1 MACGNC
7 SVGSDKKPGG
17 CNGSCSGGCN
27 RMNTFDWLAQLDIH
41 DAPSD
46 FDLVEVSFKKG
57 SRKDFF
63 HNPANSNAGTGDM
76 VLVEIPGGGGFDV
89 GEISLMGDMV
99 RLQMKKKMVKSSA
112 LFLNVIRRANPRDV
126 EKLQEVRT
134 YERDMMIRGRAI
146 ARTLDLDMK
155 IGDVEFQG
163 DGRKVTFLY
172 TADGRVDF
180 RELIRHFA
188 KEFKVK
194 IEMRQIGARQE
205 SGRVGGI
212 GTCGRELCCSTW
224 LSDFKSVSTVAAR
237 YQQLAINQAK
247 LSGMCGRLKCCLN
260 YELDTYLDAMED
272 FPSQPERLMTRAGKA
287 ELIKTDVFRAL
298 MTYVM
303 TEGPERGKFFT
314 IAVSVVKDVISM
326 NKRGEMPAD
335 LKELQVVQVVAKP
348 NKNSSNS
355 GSSSAS
361 DEDDDDDYDDEESGY
376 GSGED
381 LVGNAELSDDKRR
394 RKKKKKKKGGEP
406 DRRPTDNREGNRP
419 QNDQNRDRNREK
431 GQNKPPRDGQDKP
444 KGFQKNAPRDGQD
457 KPQGFQNKPLRD
469 GQDKP
474 QGFQNKPLRDGQ
486 DKPQGFQNKPPREP
500 RDGQDKP
507 QGFQN
512 KPPREGQDKPQGFQN
527 KPPREPREGQDK
539 PQGFQNKPPREPR
552 DGQDKP
558 QGFQN
563 KPPREPRDGQDKPQG
578 FQNKPPREPREG
590 NLDKPNDNQPPRDPN
605 NRRNDRRRPDKNR
618 NRDNQPPRDGGG
630 DKTT

>member
-1 MACGNC
+1 
-7 SVGSDKKPGG
+7 
-17 CNGSCSGGCN
+17 
-27 RMNTFDWLAQLDIH
+27 MNTFDWLAQLDIH

-46 FDLVEVSFKKG
+46 FNLVEVSFKQG
-57 SRKDFF
+57 ARKDFF
-63 HNPANSNAGTGDM
+63 HNPPYSNAGTGDV
-76 VLVEIPGGGGFDV
+76 VLVEIPGGGGYDV

-126 EKLQEVRT
+126 EKLTEVRT

-146 ARTLDLDMK
+146 ARTLDLEMK

-272 FPSQPERLMTRAGKA
+272 FPPQPERLMTRAGKA

-303 TEGPERGKFFT
+303 TEGAERGKFFT
-314 IAVSVVKDVISM
+314 IPVAVVKEVIVM

-335 LKELQVVQVVAKP
+335 LKELQVIPTAAKTT
-348 NKNSSNS
+348 KNSGNN
-355 GSSSAS
+355 GNSAS
-361 DEDDDDDYDDEESGY
+361 EDDDERIKRSEQSLMTSRFFAARVRIAWCMVGTAVYQVGRASAIQEKNFRALKPVVQQTSPPADSG
-376 GSGED
+376 
-381 LVGNAELSDDKRR
+381 ARM
-394 RKKKKKKKGGEP
+394 P
-406 DRRPTDNREGNRP
+406 AIRP
-419 QNDQNRDRNREK
+419 
-431 GQNKPPRDGQDKP
+431 
-444 KGFQKNAPRDGQD
+444 
-457 KPQGFQNKPLRD
+457 
-469 GQDKP
+469 
-474 QGFQNKPLRDGQ
+474 
-486 DKPQGFQNKPPREP
+486 
-500 RDGQDKP
+500 
-507 QGFQN
+507 
-512 KPPREGQDKPQGFQN
+512 
-527 KPPREPREGQDK
+527 
-539 PQGFQNKPPREPR
+539 
-552 DGQDKP
+552 
-558 QGFQN
+558 
-563 KPPREPRDGQDKPQG
+563 
-578 FQNKPPREPREG
+578 
-590 NLDKPNDNQPPRDPN
+590 
-605 NRRNDRRRPDKNR
+605 
-618 NRDNQPPRDGGG
+618 
-630 DKTT
+630 